1 MTNKRLDEIR
11 RRIEHIKV
19 QLAGIE
25 AMRPGSLTRQYKDPE
40 KRKGAYYQL
49 SYTRQMRSRTEYVP
63 RDSVP
68 EVRREIRNYK
78 RFKALTEQWIDLSI
92 EQSRLT
98 MKQAPR
104 QQ

>member
-1 MTNKRLDEIR
+1 
-11 RRIEHIKV
+11 
-19 QLAGIE
+19 
-25 AMRPGSLTRQYKDPE
+25 MRPGSVTRQYKDPE

-49 SYTRQMRSRTEYVP
+49 SCTRQMRSRTEYVP